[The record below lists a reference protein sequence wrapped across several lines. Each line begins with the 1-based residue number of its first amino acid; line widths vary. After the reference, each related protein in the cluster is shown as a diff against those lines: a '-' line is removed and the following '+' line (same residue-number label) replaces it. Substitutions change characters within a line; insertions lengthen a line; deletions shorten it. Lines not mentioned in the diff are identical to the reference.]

1 MATWDDFG
9 FQHNDWEDIIT
20 FPAAGKR
27 LFRWGEHLPAV
38 GTALLTNKSWL
49 TFTSPIL
56 LHLYAQTWGINGKN
70 KSHESPQT
78 VNENRSAEKK
88 NKKQEYIKDTVNQI
102 KWWHLLFHSAG
113 ILGLCQLKSVGIC

>member
-9 FQHNDWEDIIT
+9 FQHNDWEDIIN

-56 LHLYAQTWGINGKN
+56 LHLYAQTWGINGK
-70 KSHESPQT
+70 K
-78 VNENRSAEKK
+78 
-88 NKKQEYIKDTVNQI
+88 
-102 KWWHLLFHSAG
+102 
-113 ILGLCQLKSVGIC
+113 